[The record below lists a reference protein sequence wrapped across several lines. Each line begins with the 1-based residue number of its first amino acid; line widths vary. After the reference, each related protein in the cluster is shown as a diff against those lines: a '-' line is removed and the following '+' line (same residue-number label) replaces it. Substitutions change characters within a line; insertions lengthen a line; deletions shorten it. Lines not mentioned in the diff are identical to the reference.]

1 MWWNILKQPKL
12 SLSPKTFTAFKIPP
26 KEEEEGDCNR
36 RLKEYYNKLK
46 NRQLSLYLTLNQFQ
60 LHSDNFNVD
69 KIEVEYNK
77 QTYVNYWPKGRERW
91 SGSMDMAQ
99 ESISHKYEP
108 VPEPVACKALEW
120 MKENSDRKPYPDN
133 YIEIDGIK
141 YFITI
146 KKIDDKYHREES
158 LIIAPQR
165 GKNMIYL
172 AHYIK
177 NMWDNPEHIPI
188 PIEFSFE
195 EKSNYSDID
204 VSWM

>member
-1 MWWNILKQPKL
+1 
-12 SLSPKTFTAFKIPP
+12 
-26 KEEEEGDCNR
+26 
-36 RLKEYYNKLK
+36 
-46 NRQLSLYLTLNQFQ
+46 
-60 LHSDNFNVD
+60 
-69 KIEVEYNK
+69 
-77 QTYVNYWPKGRERW
+77 
-91 SGSMDMAQ
+91 
-99 ESISHKYEP
+99 
-108 VPEPVACKALEW
+108 
-120 MKENSDRKPYPDN
+120 MKENSDRKLYPDN